1 MQDKHSIS
9 LSIVWVKKLHLPTS
23 AHGGSLFA
31 MFPEAATPTT
41 TFVVAVLVATA
52 AQLLAN
58 RFRFPPILL
67 WLLAGMALGPFGLHA
82 MHVESM
88 EGALHTLIELGLAI
102 ILFEGGLS
110 LNLKELRANGWVVG
124 RMVVFGP
131 LLTII
136 IGATTANL
144 VTGLDWP
151 LALLFGAL
159 VSVGGPTVILPIIR
173 QMRLGRNISHVLTAE
188 AMLID
193 VIGAILAIVF
203 LQVALTP
210 DMSGTLIAQDIFLKI
225 IVGFVIGLA
234 GGRLLAMLL
243 SSSWAKDVEIR
254 TILTLSSAW
263 GVFLLSDSIS
273 EQAGLLAVLMMGA
286 VLQRMEVHDIQRLKH
301 FKGSLSM
308 LLISVLFVLLAANM
322 DLGVLIEYLSPGLL
336 IFVILACYARPLAVL
351 FSTIGSRL
359 TTSESF
365 YLAGMA
371 PRGVVA
377 AGITSLFALILAENG
392 NPQSE
397 MLVALVY
404 IIIIVSVLGYS
415 LIAKPLK
422 TMLAI
427 DGGDER
433 SVLIIGGGQIGA
445 EVGRALGEDREVRF
459 LDLNAEVISS
469 LKRSGYNAICGNAL
483 DPLYWEIIHAE
494 EVGAVIVMTGSSDH
508 NLLIARLASETYHT
522 PEIYLALQE
531 DAAEKHTNLIHQLQA
546 RRLFAKPYNFTY
558 WNDQAYRKRLVYESR
573 TVEQAS
579 PLIGEKM
586 GDARIPHGVQPIAI
600 VREGKTLIPHDYL
613 TFEAGD
619 EIKMLMRPER
629 TEEGQALILPPSKPK
644 RTE

>member
-1 MQDKHSIS
+1 
-9 LSIVWVKKLHLPTS
+9 
-23 AHGGSLFA
+23 
-31 MFPEAATPTT
+31 MFPETATPTT
-41 TFVVAVLVATA
+41 TFVVAVLIATA
-52 AQLLAN
+52 AQMLAN

-67 WLLAGMALGPFGLHA
+67 WLLAGMALGPFGLHV

-110 LNLKELRANGWVVG
+110 MNLKELRANGWVVG
-124 RMVVFGP
+124 RMVIFGP
-131 LLTII
+131 LLTIA
-136 IGATTANL
+136 IGATTAHMM
-144 VTGLDWP
+144 TGIDWP

-173 QMRLGRNISHVLTAE
+173 QMRLGRNISHILTAE

-193 VIGAILAIVF
+193 VVGAILAIVF

-210 DMSGTLIAQDIFLKI
+210 EMSGMLIAEDILLKI
-225 IVGFVIGLA
+225 VVGFFIGLA

-322 DLGVLIEYLSPGLL
+322 NLAVMREYLYPGLI

-351 FSTIGSRL
+351 FSTMGSHL
-359 TTSESF
+359 NTSESL

-377 AGITSLFALILAENG
+377 AAITSLFVLILQESG

-397 MLVALVY
+397 LLMALVY
-404 IIIIVSVLGYS
+404 IVIISSILIYS
-415 LIAKPLK
+415 LVARPLK
-422 TMLAI
+422 TMLSI

-445 EVGRALGEDREVRF
+445 ELGRALGEDREVRF
-459 LDLNAEVISS
+459 LDLNAEVINS
-469 LKRSGYNAICGNAL
+469 LKRSNYTAICGNAL

-494 EVGAVIVMTGSSDH
+494 EIGVVIVMTGSSDH
-508 NLLIARLASETYHT
+508 NLLIASLANENYHT
-522 PEIYLALQE
+522 PEIYIALQE
-531 DAAEKHTNLIHQLQA
+531 DAAEKHASLIHQLQA

-558 WNDQAYRKRLVYESR
+558 WNDQAYRKRLLYEAR
-573 TVEQAS
+573 TVEQES
-579 PLIGEKM
+579 LLIGEKM
-586 GDARIPHGVQPIAI
+586 VDARIPHGVQPIAI
-600 VREGKTLIPHDYL
+600 VREGKTLIPHDNL
-613 TFEAGD
+613 IFEAGD
-619 EIKMLMRPER
+619 EIKLLMRPER
-629 TEEGQALILPPSKPK
+629 TEEGQALILPPSKK
-644 RTE
+644 VKTDA

>member
-1 MQDKHSIS
+1 
-9 LSIVWVKKLHLPTS
+9 
-23 AHGGSLFA
+23 
-31 MFPEAATPTT
+31 MFPETATPTT
-41 TFVVAVLVATA
+41 TFVIAVLIATA
-52 AQLLAN
+52 AQMLAN

-124 RMVVFGP
+124 RMVIFGP
-131 LLTII
+131 LLTIS
-136 IGATTANL
+136 IGATVAHM
-144 VTGLDWP
+144 VTGIDWP

-193 VIGAILAIVF
+193 VVGAILAIVF

-210 DMSGTLIAQDIFLKI
+210 DMSGALIAQDILLKVV
-225 IVGFVIGLA
+225 VGFFIGLA

-243 SSSWAKDVEIR
+243 SSSWSKDVEVR

-273 EQAGLLAVLMMGA
+273 SQAGLLAVLMMGA
-286 VLQRMEVHDIQRLKH
+286 TLQRMEVHDIQRLKH

-322 DLGVLIEYLSPGLL
+322 NLGVMGEYLYPGLL

-351 FSTIGSRL
+351 FSTFGSHL
-359 TTSESF
+359 SLNESL
-365 YLAGMA
+365 YLSGMA

-377 AGITSLFALILAENG
+377 AGITSLFALILKENG
-392 NPQSE
+392 NTQSE

-404 IIIIVSVLGYS
+404 IIIIISVMGYS
-415 LIAKPLK
+415 LLARPLK
-422 TMLAI
+422 TILSI
-427 DGGDER
+427 EGGDDR

-445 EVGRALGEDREVRF
+445 ELGRALGEDREVRF
-459 LDLNAEVISS
+459 LDLNAEVIAS
-469 LKRSGYNAICGNAL
+469 LKHSGYNAICGNAL

-494 EVGAVIVMTGSSDH
+494 EIGVVIVLTGSSDH
-508 NLLIARLASETYHT
+508 NLLIARLASETFHT
-522 PEIYLALQE
+522 PEIYVALQE
-531 DAAEKHTNLIHQLQA
+531 DGAEKHANLIHQLQA

-558 WNDQAYRKRLVYESR
+558 WNDQAYRKRLLFESR
-573 TVEQAS
+573 YVEPDS
-579 PLIGEKM
+579 LLIDEKM
-586 GDARIPHGVQPIAI
+586 ADVRIPHGVQPIAI
-600 VREGKTLIPHDYL
+600 VRDGKTLIPHDGL
-613 TFEAGD
+613 QFASGD

-629 TEEGQALILPPSKPK
+629 MEEGQALILPPSSKQIAE
-644 RTE
+644 T

>member
-1 MQDKHSIS
+1 MQDKHRIS
-9 LSIVWVKKLHLPTS
+9 LTIVWAKNLTCPPEPS
-23 AHGGSLFA
+23 AAAFFP
-31 MFPEAATPTT
+31 MFPETATPTT
-41 TFVVAVLVATA
+41 TFVVAVLIATA
-52 AQLLAN
+52 AQMLAN

-67 WLLAGMALGPFGLHA
+67 WLLAGMALGPFGLHL

-110 LNLKELRANGWVVG
+110 MNLKELRANGWVVG
-124 RMVVFGP
+124 RMVIFGP
-131 LLTII
+131 LLTIA
-136 IGATTANL
+136 IGATTAQMM
-144 VTGLDWP
+144 TGIDWP

-193 VIGAILAIVF
+193 VVGAILAIVF

-210 DMSGTLIAQDIFLKI
+210 EMSGMLIAEDILLKI
-225 IVGFVIGLA
+225 AVGFFIGLA

-322 DLGVLIEYLSPGLL
+322 NLAVMREYLYPGL
-336 IFVILACYARPLAVL
+336 ITFVILACYARPLAVL
-351 FSTIGSRL
+351 FSTIGSHL
-359 TTSESF
+359 STNESL

-377 AGITSLFALILAENG
+377 AAITSLFVLILQESG

-397 MLVALVY
+397 LLMALVY
-404 IIIIVSVLGYS
+404 IVIIASILIYS
-415 LIAKPLK
+415 LVARPLK
-422 TMLAI
+422 TMLSI

-445 EVGRALGEDREVRF
+445 ELGRALGEDREVRF

-469 LKRSGYNAICGNAL
+469 LKRSGYTAICGNAL

-494 EVGAVIVMTGSSDH
+494 EIGAVIVMTGSSDH
-508 NLLIARLASETYHT
+508 NLLIARLANENYHT
-522 PEIYLALQE
+522 PEIYIALQE
-531 DAAEKHTNLIHQLQA
+531 DAAEKHASLIHQLQA

-558 WNDQAYRKRLVYESR
+558 WNDQAYRKRLLYEAR
-573 TVEQAS
+573 TVELES

-586 GDARIPHGVQPIAI
+586 ADARIPHGIQPITI
-600 VREGKTLIPHDYL
+600 VRDGKTLIPHDNL
-613 TFEAGD
+613 IFEAGD
-619 EIKMLMRPER
+619 EIKLLMRPER
-629 TEEGQALILPPSKPK
+629 TEEGQALILPPSRPK
-644 RTE
+644 KVE

>member
-1 MQDKHSIS
+1 
-9 LSIVWVKKLHLPTS
+9 
-23 AHGGSLFA
+23 
-31 MFPEAATPTT
+31 MFPETATPTT
-41 TFVVAVLVATA
+41 TFVVAVLIATA
-52 AQLLAN
+52 AQMLAN

-67 WLLAGMALGPFGLHA
+67 WLLAGMALGPFGLHL

-110 LNLKELRANGWVVG
+110 MNLKELRANGWVVG
-124 RMVVFGP
+124 RMVIFGP
-131 LLTII
+131 LLTIT
-136 IGATTANL
+136 IGATIAHMM
-144 VTGLDWP
+144 TGIDWP

-193 VIGAILAIVF
+193 VVGAILAIVF

-210 DMSGTLIAQDIFLKI
+210 EMSGMLIAEDILLKI
-225 IVGFVIGLA
+225 VVGFFIGLA

-286 VLQRMEVHDIQRLKH
+286 TLQRMEVHDIQRLKH

-322 DLGVLIEYLSPGLL
+322 NLAVMHEYLYPGLI

-351 FSTIGSRL
+351 FSTMGSHL
-359 TTSESF
+359 STSESL

-377 AGITSLFALILAENG
+377 AAITSLFVLILQESG

-397 MLVALVY
+397 LLMALVY
-404 IIIIVSVLGYS
+404 IFIIASSLVYS
-415 LIAKPLK
+415 LVARPLI
-422 TMLAI
+422 TMLSI

-445 EVGRALGEDREVRF
+445 ELGRALGEDREVRF
-459 LDLNAEVISS
+459 LDLNAEVINS

-494 EVGAVIVMTGSSDH
+494 EIGAVIVMTGSSDH
-508 NLLIARLASETYHT
+508 NLLIARLANETYHT
-522 PEIYLALQE
+522 PEIYIALQE
-531 DAAEKHTNLIHQLQA
+531 DAAEKHASLIHELQA

-558 WNDQAYRKRLVYESR
+558 WNDQAYRKRLLYEAR
-573 TVEQAS
+573 TVEQES
-579 PLIGEKM
+579 LLIGEKM
-586 GDARIPHGVQPIAI
+586 VDARIPHGVQPIAI
-600 VREGKTLIPHDYL
+600 VREGKTLIPHDNL
-613 TFEAGD
+613 IFEAED
-619 EIKMLMRPER
+619 EIKLLMRPER
-629 TEEGQALILPPSKPK
+629 TEEGQALILPPSKK
-644 RTE
+644 ATTDA